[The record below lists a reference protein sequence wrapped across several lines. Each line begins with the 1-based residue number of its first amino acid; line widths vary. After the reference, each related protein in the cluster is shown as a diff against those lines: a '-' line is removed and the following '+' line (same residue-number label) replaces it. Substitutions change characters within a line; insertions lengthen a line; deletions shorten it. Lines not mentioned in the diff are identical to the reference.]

1 MELIIKNLDKK
12 YGKGVHALNNVSL
25 TIETGMFGLLGPN
38 GAGKSSLMRTLA
50 TLQYADSGSITLGDV
65 LPKKQN
71 KKKKIFIL
79 LLLISNLAWSQ
90 NNKIQGVIKD
100 SETFQPIPYVSIY
113 SEIELKNN
121 STGSI
126 SNENG
131 EFTII
136 INNKSKI
143 VFSHINYE
151 PFSIESDGNLKEIL
165 LKPKKYILDEIV
177 ISNEKPKDYLK
188 KIINLS
194 KNKIDKNTLLK
205 GYCREIVKV
214 NNEYTK
220 YSDALVDYYVK
231 KDNGKS
237 NLVLGQHRA
246 LKSNNLN
253 NEDDKSIGND
263 NSPINVQDY
272 VKNAYN
278 FETIEKLIK
287 SKDYEFERK
296 IKKEANGDGYEY
308 IGIIPNEESDEMLN
322 KGYVIIDPKSK
333 SILEFKIYTSENH
346 LKNAKTINLLIAKA
360 KRTKILVWSK
370 FKIIN
375 SQYILTY
382 YKKQVGMYIK
392 MGKKVDHNF
401 DFSSDLFVFEFKNNV
416 EIPDNGYSKKT
427 LFEAGN
433 SFTDNFW
440 TKYNV
445 FPLSENE
452 EKFIN
457 SIQQK

>member
-1 MELIIKNLDKK
+1 M
-12 YGKGVHALNNVSL
+12 
-25 TIETGMFGLLGPN
+25 
-38 GAGKSSLMRTLA
+38 
-50 TLQYADSGSITLGDV
+50 
-65 LPKKQN
+65 
-71 KKKKIFIL
+71 KKISIL
-79 LLLISNLAWSQ
+79 LLLISNLTWSQ
-90 NNKIQGVIKD
+90 NNKIRGVIKD
-100 SETFQPIPYVSIY
+100 SETFQPIPYVNIY
-113 SEIELKNN
+113 SKNELKNN

-136 INNKSKI
+136 NNKSKI
-143 VFSHINYE
+143 VFSHINYKT
-151 PFSIESDGNLKEIL
+151 FSIESDGNFKEIL
-165 LKPKKYILDEIV
+165 LKPKNYVLDEIV

-188 KIINLS
+188 KIIDLS

-220 YSDALVDYYVK
+220 FSDALVDYYIK
-231 KDNGKS
+231 KGNGKS

-246 LKSNNLN
+246 LKSNHLN
-253 NEDDKSIGND
+253 NEDDDSVGND
-263 NSPINVQDY
+263 NSPINVKDY

-278 FETIEKLIK
+278 FETIEKLLK
-287 SKDYEFERK
+287 SDDYEFERK
-296 IKKEANGDGYEY
+296 IKKEANGDEYEY

-375 SQYILTY
+375 NQYILIY
-382 YKKQVGMYIK
+382 NKKQVGMYIK

-401 DFSSDLFVFEFKNNV
+401 DFASDLFVYEFKNNV
-416 EIPDNGYSKKT
+416 EIPNNRYSKKT

-445 FPLSENE
+445 FPLSEDE

>member
-1 MELIIKNLDKK
+1 M
-12 YGKGVHALNNVSL
+12 
-25 TIETGMFGLLGPN
+25 
-38 GAGKSSLMRTLA
+38 
-50 TLQYADSGSITLGDV
+50 
-65 LPKKQN
+65 
-71 KKKKIFIL
+71 KKISIL
-79 LLLISNLAWSQ
+79 LLLISNLTWSQ
-90 NNKIQGVIKD
+90 NNKIRGVIKD
-100 SETFQPIPYVSIY
+100 SETFQPIPYVNIY
-113 SEIELKNN
+113 SENELKNN

-131 EFTII
+131 EFTV

-151 PFSIESDGNLKEIL
+151 IFSIESDGNFKEIL
-165 LKPKKYILDEIV
+165 LKPKNYVLDEIV

-188 KIINLS
+188 KIIKLS
-194 KNKIDKNTLLK
+194 KNKIDKNILLK

-220 YSDALVDYYVK
+220 FSDALVDYYIK
-231 KDNGKS
+231 KGNGKA

-253 NEDDKSIGND
+253 NVDDGSIGND
-263 NSPINVQDY
+263 NSPINIKYY

-278 FETIEKLIK
+278 FETIEKLLK
-287 SKDYEFERK
+287 SDDYEFERK
-296 IKKEANGDGYEY
+296 IKKEANGDEYEY

-346 LKNAKTINLLIAKA
+346 LKNAKTINFLIAKA
-360 KRTKILVWSK
+360 KRTKVLVWSK

-375 SQYILTY
+375 NQNILIY
-382 YKKQVGMYIK
+382 NKKQVGMYIK

-401 DFSSDLFVFEFKNNV
+401 DFASDLFVYEFKNNV
-416 EIPDNGYSKKT
+416 EIPNNGYSKKT

>member
-1 MELIIKNLDKK
+1 MNRIC
-12 YGKGVHALNNVSL
+12 
-25 TIETGMFGLLGPN
+25 
-38 GAGKSSLMRTLA
+38 
-50 TLQYADSGSITLGDV
+50 
-65 LPKKQN
+65 
-71 KKKKIFIL
+71 IL
-79 LLLISNLAWSQ
+79 LLLISNLTWGQ

-100 SETFQPIPYVSIY
+100 SETLQPIPYVSIY
-113 SEIELKNN
+113 SEIEFKNN

-136 INNKSKI
+136 INHKSKI
-143 VFSHINYE
+143 VFSHISYE
-151 PFSIESDGNLKEIL
+151 PFSIESDGNFKEIL
-165 LKPKKYILDEIV
+165 LKPKNYVLHEIV
-177 ISNEKPKDYLK
+177 VSNEKPKDYLK
-188 KIINLS
+188 KIIKLS

-220 YSDALVDYYVK
+220 YSDALVDYYMK
-231 KDNGKS
+231 KSNGKS

-246 LKSNNLN
+246 LKSNSLN
-253 NEDDKSIGND
+253 NEDQKSIDNT
-263 NSPINVQDY
+263 NSPLNVNDY
-272 VKNAYN
+272 VKTAYD
-278 FETIEKLIK
+278 FEAIEKLLT
-287 SKDYEFERK
+287 SDDYEFERK
-296 IKKEANGDGYEY
+296 IKKESNGDEYEF
-308 IGIIPNEESDEMLN
+308 IGIIPNEKSDKMLN
-322 KGYVIIDPKSK
+322 TGYVIIDPKSK

-346 LKNAKTINLLIAKA
+346 LKNAKIINFLIAKA
-360 KRTKILVWSK
+360 KRTKVLVWSK
-370 FKIIN
+370 FQIIN
-375 SQYILTY
+375 NQYVLIY
-382 YKKQVGMYIK
+382 NKKQVGMYIK

-401 DFSSDLFVFEFKNNV
+401 DFSSDLFVYEFKNNV
-416 EIPDNGYSKKT
+416 EISGNRYSKKT

-433 SFTDNFW
+433 YFTEPFW

>member
-1 MELIIKNLDKK
+1 M
-12 YGKGVHALNNVSL
+12 
-25 TIETGMFGLLGPN
+25 
-38 GAGKSSLMRTLA
+38 
-50 TLQYADSGSITLGDV
+50 
-65 LPKKQN
+65 
-71 KKKKIFIL
+71 KKICIL
-79 LLLISNLAWSQ
+79 LLLISNLTWSQ
-90 NNKIQGVIKD
+90 NNKIQGIIKD
-100 SETFQPIPYVSIY
+100 SETFQPISYVNIY
-113 SEIELKNN
+113 SENELKNN

-131 EFTII
+131 EFTI

-165 LKPKKYILDEIV
+165 LKPKNYVLDEIV
-177 ISNEKPKDYLK
+177 ISNEKSKDYLK
-188 KIINLS
+188 KIIDLS

-220 YSDALVDYYVK
+220 FSDALVDYYIK
-231 KDNGKS
+231 KGNGKS

-246 LKSNNLN
+246 LKNNNLN
-253 NEDDKSIGND
+253 NEDDESINNI
-263 NSPINVQDY
+263 NSAFNVKDY

-278 FETIEKLIK
+278 FETIEKLLK
-287 SKDYEFERK
+287 SDDYEFERK
-296 IKKEANGDGYEY
+296 IKKEANGDEYEY
-308 IGIIPNEESDEMLN
+308 IGIVPNEESDEMLN

-360 KRTKILVWSK
+360 KLNKVLVWSK

-375 SQYILTY
+375 NQYILTY
-382 YKKQVGMYIK
+382 NKKQLEMYIK
-392 MGKKVDHNF
+392 MGKKIDHNF
-401 DFSSDLFVFEFKNNV
+401 DFASDLFVYEFKNNV

-427 LFEAGN
+427 LFQAGN

>member
-1 MELIIKNLDKK
+1 MKKNC
-12 YGKGVHALNNVSL
+12 
-25 TIETGMFGLLGPN
+25 
-38 GAGKSSLMRTLA
+38 
-50 TLQYADSGSITLGDV
+50 
-65 LPKKQN
+65 
-71 KKKKIFIL
+71 IL

-90 NNKIQGVIKD
+90 NIKIQGVVKD
-100 SETFQPIPYVSIY
+100 SETFQPIPYVNIY

-131 EFTII
+131 EFTIT
-136 INNKSKI
+136 INSKSKI

-151 PFSIESDGNLKEIL
+151 LFSIESDGNLKEIIL
-165 LKPKKYILDEIV
+165 RPKNYVLDKIV
-177 ISNEKPKDYLK
+177 ISSEKPKDYLK
-188 KIINLS
+188 KIIRLS
-194 KNKIDKNTLLK
+194 KNKINKNTLLR

-231 KDNGKS
+231 KGNGKS

-246 LKSNNLN
+246 LRSDNLN
-253 NEDDKSIGND
+253 NEDDESIGND

-278 FETIEKLIK
+278 FETIEKLLK
-287 SKDYEFERK
+287 SDDYEFERK
-296 IKKEANGDGYEY
+296 IKKEANGDEYEY
-308 IGIIPNEESDEMLN
+308 IGIIPNGESDEMLN
-322 KGYVIIDPKSK
+322 KGYVIIDPKSE
-333 SILEFKIYTSENH
+333 SILEFKVYTSENH
-346 LKNAKTINLLIAKA
+346 LKNAKTINFLIAKA
-360 KRTKILVWSK
+360 KRTKVLVWSK

-375 SQYILTY
+375 SQYILIY
-382 YKKQVGMYIK
+382 NKKQVGMYIK
-392 MGKKVDHNF
+392 MGRKVDHNF
-401 DFSSDLFVFEFKNNV
+401 DFAGDLFVYEFKESV
-416 EIPDNGYSKKT
+416 EIPGNGYNKKS

-445 FPLSENE
+445 FPLSEND

-457 SIQQK
+457 SIKQR

>member
-1 MELIIKNLDKK
+1 M
-12 YGKGVHALNNVSL
+12 
-25 TIETGMFGLLGPN
+25 
-38 GAGKSSLMRTLA
+38 
-50 TLQYADSGSITLGDV
+50 
-65 LPKKQN
+65 
-71 KKKKIFIL
+71 KKICIL
-79 LLLISNLAWSQ
+79 LLLISNQTWSQ
-90 NNKIQGVIKD
+90 NNKIKGVIKD
-100 SETFQPIPYVSIY
+100 SETFKPIPYVSIY
-113 SEIELKNN
+113 SENELKNN

-151 PFSIESDGNLKEIL
+151 PFSLEPDGNLKEIL
-165 LKPKKYILDEIV
+165 LKPKNYVLNEIV

-205 GYCREIVKV
+205 GYYREIVKV

-220 YSDALVDYYVK
+220 FSDALVDYYIK
-231 KDNGKS
+231 KSNGKS
-237 NLVLGQHRA
+237 TLVLGQHRA

-263 NSPINVQDY
+263 NSVFNVKDF

-278 FETIEKLIK
+278 FETIEKLLK
-287 SKDYEFERK
+287 SDDYEFERK
-296 IKKEANGDGYEY
+296 IKKEANGDEYEY

-346 LKNAKTINLLIAKA
+346 LKNAKTRNLLIAKG
-360 KRTKILVWSK
+360 KRTKFLVWSK

-375 SQYILTY
+375 NQYILTY
-382 YKKQVGMYIK
+382 NKKQVGMYIK

-401 DFSSDLFVFEFKNNV
+401 DFASDLFVYEFKNNV

>member
-1 MELIIKNLDKK
+1 MVLLKKLNMKKNC
-12 YGKGVHALNNVSL
+12 
-25 TIETGMFGLLGPN
+25 
-38 GAGKSSLMRTLA
+38 
-50 TLQYADSGSITLGDV
+50 
-65 LPKKQN
+65 
-71 KKKKIFIL
+71 IL

-90 NNKIQGVIKD
+90 NIKIQGVVKD
-100 SETFQPIPYVSIY
+100 SETFQPIPYVNIY

-131 EFTII
+131 EFTIT
-136 INNKSKI
+136 INSKSKI

-151 PFSIESDGNLKEIL
+151 LFSIESDGNLKEIIL
-165 LKPKKYILDEIV
+165 RPKNYVLDKIV
-177 ISNEKPKDYLK
+177 ISSEKPKDYLK
-188 KIINLS
+188 KIIRLS
-194 KNKIDKNTLLK
+194 KNKINKNTLLR

-231 KDNGKS
+231 KGNGKS

-246 LKSNNLN
+246 LRSDNLN
-253 NEDDKSIGND
+253 NEDDESIGND

-278 FETIEKLIK
+278 FETIEKLLK
-287 SKDYEFERK
+287 SDDYEFERK
-296 IKKEANGDGYEY
+296 IKKEANGDEYEY
-308 IGIIPNEESDEMLN
+308 IGIIPNGESDEMLN
-322 KGYVIIDPKSK
+322 KGYVIIDPKSE
-333 SILEFKIYTSENH
+333 SILEFKVYTSENH
-346 LKNAKTINLLIAKA
+346 LKNAKTINFLIAKA
-360 KRTKILVWSK
+360 KRTKVLVWSK

-375 SQYILTY
+375 SQYILIY
-382 YKKQVGMYIK
+382 NKKQVGMYIK
-392 MGKKVDHNF
+392 MGRKVDHNF
-401 DFSSDLFVFEFKNNV
+401 DFASDLFVYEFKESV
-416 EIPDNGYSKKT
+416 EIPGNGYNKKS

-445 FPLSENE
+445 FPLSEND

-457 SIQQK
+457 SIKQR

>member
-1 MELIIKNLDKK
+1 M
-12 YGKGVHALNNVSL
+12 
-25 TIETGMFGLLGPN
+25 
-38 GAGKSSLMRTLA
+38 
-50 TLQYADSGSITLGDV
+50 
-65 LPKKQN
+65 
-71 KKKKIFIL
+71 
-79 LLLISNLAWSQ
+79 LLLISNITWSQ
-90 NNKIQGVIKD
+90 NNKIEGVIKD
-100 SETFQPIPYVSIY
+100 SETLQPIPYVNIY
-113 SEIELKNN
+113 TEDELKNN

-131 EFTII
+131 EFTV

-151 PFSIESDGNLKEIL
+151 PFSVESDGNLKVIL
-165 LKPKKYILDEIV
+165 LKPKNYVLDEVV
-177 ISNEKPKDYLK
+177 ISNEKPRDYLK

-205 GYCREIVKV
+205 AYCREIVKV

-220 YSDALVDYYVK
+220 YSDALVDYYIK
-231 KDNGKS
+231 KGNGKS

-246 LKSNNLN
+246 LKSNNIN
-253 NEDDKSIGND
+253 NEDDESID
-263 NSPINVQDY
+263 NTNSVFNVKDY

-278 FETIEKLIK
+278 FETIEKLLK
-287 SKDYEFERK
+287 SDDYKFERK
-296 IKKEANGDGYEY
+296 IKKEANGDEYEY
-308 IGIIPNEESDEMLN
+308 IRIIPNDESDEMLN
-322 KGYVIIDPKSK
+322 KGYVIIEPKSK

-346 LKNAKTINLLIAKA
+346 LKNAKTRNFLIAKG
-360 KRTKILVWSK
+360 KRTKLLVWSK

-375 SQYILTY
+375 NQYILTY

-401 DFSSDLFVFEFKNNV
+401 DYASDLFVYEFKNNV
-416 EIPDNGYSKKT
+416 EIPDKGYSKKT
-427 LFEAGN
+427 LFQAGN
-433 SFTDNFW
+433 SFTNNFW

-445 FPLSENE
+445 FPLSEEE

>member
-1 MELIIKNLDKK
+1 MKK
-12 YGKGVHALNNVSL
+12 LY
-25 TIETGMFGLLGPN
+25 
-38 GAGKSSLMRTLA
+38 
-50 TLQYADSGSITLGDV
+50 
-65 LPKKQN
+65 
-71 KKKKIFIL
+71 IL
-79 LLLISNLAWSQ
+79 LLLISNQTWSQ
-90 NNKIQGVIKD
+90 NNKIKGVIKD
-100 SETFQPIPYVSIY
+100 SETLQPIPYVSIY
-113 SEIELKNN
+113 SENELKNN

-131 EFTII
+131 EFNITV
-136 INNKSKI
+136 NNKSKI

-151 PFSIESDGNLKEIL
+151 PFTIESDGNLKEVL
-165 LKPKKYILDEIV
+165 LKPKSYVLNEIV
-177 ISNEKPKDYLK
+177 VSNVNPKDYLK

-205 GYCREIVKV
+205 GYFREIVKV
-214 NNEYTK
+214 NNDYTK
-220 YSDALVDYYVK
+220 FSDALVDYYIRK
-231 KDNGKS
+231 SNGKS
-237 NLVLGQHRA
+237 TLVLGQHRA

-253 NEDDKSIGND
+253 NKDDKSID
-263 NSPINVQDY
+263 FTNSIFNVKDF
-272 VKNAYN
+272 VKNAYE
-278 FETIEKLIK
+278 FELIK
-287 SKDYEFERK
+287 ELLKSDDYEFERK
-296 IKKEANGDGYEY
+296 IKKEANGDEYEY
-308 IGIIPNEESDEMLN
+308 IEIIPNEESDEMLN

-346 LKNAKTINLLIAKA
+346 LKNAKTRNLLIAKG
-360 KRTKILVWSK
+360 KRNNLLVWSK

-375 SQYILTY
+375 NQYILIY
-382 YKKQVGMYIK
+382 NKRQVGMYIK

-401 DFSSDLFVFEFKNNV
+401 DFACDLFVYEFKINV

-445 FPLSENE
+445 YPLSEDE
-452 EKFIN
+452 VKFIN

>member
-1 MELIIKNLDKK
+1 MKK
-12 YGKGVHALNNVSL
+12 LY
-25 TIETGMFGLLGPN
+25 
-38 GAGKSSLMRTLA
+38 
-50 TLQYADSGSITLGDV
+50 
-65 LPKKQN
+65 
-71 KKKKIFIL
+71 IL
-79 LLLISNLAWSQ
+79 LLLISNQTWSQ
-90 NNKIQGVIKD
+90 NNKIKGVIKD
-100 SETFQPIPYVSIY
+100 SETLQPIPYVSIY
-113 SEIELKNN
+113 SENELKNN

-131 EFTII
+131 EFNIT

-151 PFSIESDGNLKEIL
+151 PFTLESDGNLKEVL
-165 LKPKKYILDEIV
+165 LKPKSYVLNEIV
-177 ISNEKPKDYLK
+177 ISNVNPKNYLK

-205 GYCREIVKV
+205 GYFREIVKV
-214 NNEYTK
+214 NNDYTK
-220 YSDALVDYYVK
+220 FSDALVDYYIRK
-231 KDNGKS
+231 SNGKS
-237 NLVLGQHRA
+237 TLVLGQHRA

-253 NEDDKSIGND
+253 NKDDKSID
-263 NSPINVQDY
+263 FTNSIFNVKDF
-272 VKNAYN
+272 VKNAYE
-278 FETIEKLIK
+278 FELIK
-287 SKDYEFERK
+287 ELLKSNDYEFERK
-296 IKKEANGDGYEY
+296 IKKEANGDEYEY
-308 IGIIPNEESDEMLN
+308 IEIIPNEESDEMLN

-346 LKNAKTINLLIAKA
+346 LKNAKTRNLLIAKG
-360 KRTKILVWSK
+360 KRNNLLVWSK

-375 SQYILTY
+375 NQYILIY
-382 YKKQVGMYIK
+382 NKRQVGMYIK

-401 DFSSDLFVFEFKNNV
+401 DFACDLFVYEFKINV
-416 EIPDNGYSKKT
+416 EIPDNGYSKET

-445 FPLSENE
+445 YPLSEDE
-452 EKFIN
+452 VKFIN

>member
-1 MELIIKNLDKK
+1 M
-12 YGKGVHALNNVSL
+12 
-25 TIETGMFGLLGPN
+25 
-38 GAGKSSLMRTLA
+38 
-50 TLQYADSGSITLGDV
+50 
-65 LPKKQN
+65 
-71 KKKKIFIL
+71 
-79 LLLISNLAWSQ
+79 LLLISNLTWSQ
-90 NNKIQGVIKD
+90 NNTIQGVIKD
-100 SETFQPIPYVSIY
+100 SETFQPIPYVNIY
-113 SEIELKNN
+113 SENEFKNN

-131 EFTII
+131 EFTV

-151 PFSIESDGNLKEIL
+151 TFSIESDRNLKEIL
-165 LKPKKYILDEIV
+165 LKPKNYVLDEIV

-188 KIINLS
+188 KIIKLS
-194 KNKIDKNTLLK
+194 KNKIDINTLLK

-220 YSDALVDYYVK
+220 YSDALVDYYINK
-231 KDNGKS
+231 GNGKA

-246 LKSNNLN
+246 LKGNILN

-263 NSPINVQDY
+263 NSPINVKDY
-272 VKNAYN
+272 VKNAYD
-278 FETIEKLIK
+278 FETIEKLLK
-287 SKDYEFERK
+287 SDDYEFERK
-296 IKKEANGDGYEY
+296 IMKEANGDEYEY

-360 KRTKILVWSK
+360 RRNNVLVWSK

-375 SQYILTY
+375 DQYILIY
-382 YKKQVGMYIK
+382 SKKQVGMYIK

-401 DFSSDLFVFEFKNNV
+401 DYASDLFVYEFKNNV

-433 SFTDNFW
+433 SFTENFW
-440 TKYNV
+440 TKYNI

-457 SIQQK
+457 SIQQE

>member
-1 MELIIKNLDKK
+1 M
-12 YGKGVHALNNVSL
+12 
-25 TIETGMFGLLGPN
+25 
-38 GAGKSSLMRTLA
+38 
-50 TLQYADSGSITLGDV
+50 
-65 LPKKQN
+65 
-71 KKKKIFIL
+71 
-79 LLLISNLAWSQ
+79 
-90 NNKIQGVIKD
+90 
-100 SETFQPIPYVSIY
+100 
-113 SEIELKNN
+113 
-121 STGSI
+121 
-126 SNENG
+126 
-131 EFTII
+131 
-136 INNKSKI
+136 
-143 VFSHINYE
+143 
-151 PFSIESDGNLKEIL
+151 
-165 LKPKKYILDEIV
+165 KPKNYVLDEIV

-188 KIINLS
+188 KIIKLS

-220 YSDALVDYYVK
+220 YSDALVDYYIK
-231 KDNGKS
+231 KGNGKA

-246 LKSNNLN
+246 LKSNNLI

-263 NSPINVQDY
+263 NSPINVKDY
-272 VKNAYN
+272 VKNAYS
-278 FETIEKLIK
+278 FETIEKLLK
-287 SKDYEFERK
+287 SDDYEFERK
-296 IKKEANGDGYEY
+296 IMKEANGDEYEY

-360 KRTKILVWSK
+360 KRNNILVWSK

-375 SQYILTY
+375 NQYILIY
-382 YKKQVGMYIK
+382 SKKQVGMYIK

-401 DFSSDLFVFEFKNNV
+401 DYASDLFVYEFKNNV

-440 TKYNV
+440 TKYNI

>member
-1 MELIIKNLDKK
+1 MKKNC
-12 YGKGVHALNNVSL
+12 
-25 TIETGMFGLLGPN
+25 
-38 GAGKSSLMRTLA
+38 
-50 TLQYADSGSITLGDV
+50 
-65 LPKKQN
+65 
-71 KKKKIFIL
+71 IL

-100 SETFQPIPYVSIY
+100 SKTFKPIPYVNIY
-113 SEIELKNN
+113 SENELKNN
-121 STGSI
+121 FTGSI

-131 EFTII
+131 EFNI

-143 VFSHINYE
+143 IFSHINYE

-165 LKPKKYILDEIV
+165 LKSKNYVLDEIV
-177 ISNEKPKDYLK
+177 ISNERPKDYLK
-188 KIINLS
+188 KIIKLS

-205 GYCREIVKV
+205 SYCREIVKV

-220 YSDALVDYYVK
+220 FSDALVDYYIK
-231 KDNGKS
+231 KGNGKA

-253 NEDDKSIGND
+253 NENDKSIGND
-263 NSPINVQDY
+263 NSPINVKDY
-272 VKNAYN
+272 VKNAYD
-278 FETIEKLIK
+278 FETIEKLLK
-287 SKDYEFERK
+287 SDDYEFERK
-296 IKKEANGDGYEY
+296 IKKEANGDEYEY

-322 KGYVIIDPKSK
+322 NGYVIIDPKSK

-346 LKNAKTINLLIAKA
+346 LKNAKTINFLIAKA
-360 KRTKILVWSK
+360 KRTKVLVWSK

-375 SQYILTY
+375 NQYILIY
-382 YKKQVGMYIK
+382 NKKQVGMYIK
-392 MGKKVDHNF
+392 MGKKVHHNF
-401 DFSSDLFVFEFKNNV
+401 DFASDLFVYEFKNNV
-416 EIPDNGYSKKT
+416 EIPNNGYSKKT

-433 SFTDNFW
+433 RFTDNFW
-440 TKYNV
+440 TKYNA

>member
-1 MELIIKNLDKK
+1 MKKNC
-12 YGKGVHALNNVSL
+12 
-25 TIETGMFGLLGPN
+25 
-38 GAGKSSLMRTLA
+38 
-50 TLQYADSGSITLGDV
+50 
-65 LPKKQN
+65 
-71 KKKKIFIL
+71 IL

-90 NNKIQGVIKD
+90 NIKIQGVVKD
-100 SETFQPIPYVSIY
+100 SETFQPIPYVNIY

-131 EFTII
+131 EFTIT
-136 INNKSKI
+136 INSKSKI

-151 PFSIESDGNLKEIL
+151 LFSIESDGNLKEIIL
-165 LKPKKYILDEIV
+165 RPKNYVLDKIV
-177 ISNEKPKDYLK
+177 ISSEKPKDYLK
-188 KIINLS
+188 KIIRLS
-194 KNKIDKNTLLK
+194 KNKINKNTLLR

-231 KDNGKS
+231 KGNGKS

-246 LKSNNLN
+246 LRSDNLN
-253 NEDDKSIGND
+253 NEDDESIGND

-278 FETIEKLIK
+278 FETIEKLLK
-287 SKDYEFERK
+287 SDDYEFERK
-296 IKKEANGDGYEY
+296 IKKEANGDEYEY
-308 IGIIPNEESDEMLN
+308 IGIIPNGESDEMLN
-322 KGYVIIDPKSK
+322 KGYVIIDPKSE
-333 SILEFKIYTSENH
+333 SILEFKVYTSENH
-346 LKNAKTINLLIAKA
+346 LKNAKTINFLIAKA
-360 KRTKILVWSK
+360 KRTKVLVWSK

-375 SQYILTY
+375 SQYILIY
-382 YKKQVGMYIK
+382 NKKQVGMYIK
-392 MGKKVDHNF
+392 MGRKVDHNF
-401 DFSSDLFVFEFKNNV
+401 DFASDLFVYEFKESV
-416 EIPDNGYSKKT
+416 EIPGNGYNKKS

-445 FPLSENE
+445 FPLSEND

-457 SIQQK
+457 SIKQR

>member
-1 MELIIKNLDKK
+1 M
-12 YGKGVHALNNVSL
+12 
-25 TIETGMFGLLGPN
+25 
-38 GAGKSSLMRTLA
+38 
-50 TLQYADSGSITLGDV
+50 
-65 LPKKQN
+65 
-71 KKKKIFIL
+71 KKICIL

-100 SETFQPIPYVSIY
+100 SETFQPIPYVNIY
-113 SEIELKNN
+113 SENELKNN

-126 SNENG
+126 SNEKG
-131 EFTII
+131 EFTV

-151 PFSIESDGNLKEIL
+151 LFSIESDGNLKEIL
-165 LKPKKYILDEIV
+165 LKPKNYVLDEVV

-220 YSDALVDYYVK
+220 FSDALVDYYIEK
-231 KDNGKS
+231 GNGKA

-253 NEDDKSIGND
+253 NEDDESIGND
-263 NSPINVQDY
+263 NSPINVKDY
-272 VKNAYN
+272 VKNAYD
-278 FETIEKLIK
+278 FETIEKMLK
-287 SKDYEFERK
+287 SDDYEFERK

-346 LKNAKTINLLIAKA
+346 LKNAKTINFLIAKA
-360 KRTKILVWSK
+360 KRTKVLVWSK

-375 SQYILTY
+375 NQYILTY
-382 YKKQVGMYIK
+382 NKKQVGMYIK

-401 DFSSDLFVFEFKNNV
+401 DFASDLFVYEFKNNV
-416 EIPDNGYSKKT
+416 EIPNNGYSKKT